1 MATNGLE
8 MTMESVQ
15 PSGLLDKTQ
24 ARNRALDTRAL
35 DADYSRSGSEPD
47 PANNAQDFALA
58 PLVDKIAYGIATGL
72 VAAIRELEQHI
83 ANETRKVGDAVDR
96 RLDVLQTGMQEV
108 SRFVVEQRSA
118 NTAFQGQLQELSTGL
133 QETDARQSA
142 AVEALRTETKTFSTT
157 ASQRIDA
164 AVAAQ
169 KESDT
174 RREAEMK
181 ALALLLSDRIE
192 GICREMGVQQE
203 DLSAIKTTLGA
214 FLTRVDALAERLD
227 RQAEAVRS
235 MYTAYS
241 QRETEL
247 EQLVDG
253 LARLRAFPAPMPSS
267 GL

>member
-8 MTMESVQ
+8 TIVESVQ

-24 ARNRALDTRAL
+24 ARNRTL
-35 DADYSRSGSEPD
+35 DADYSRSGIGID
-47 PANNAQDFALA
+47 PANDANDFALA
-58 PLVDKIAYGIATGL
+58 PLVDKIAYSIAAGL

-96 RLDVLQTGMQEV
+96 RLDALQTGMQEV
-108 SRFVVEQRSA
+108 SRFVAEQRSA
-118 NTAFQGQLQELSTGL
+118 NTAFQGQLQELSAGL

-142 AVEALRTETKTFSTT
+142 AVEALRAETAASSAA
-157 ASQRIDA
+157 ASQRLDA
-164 AVAAQ
+164 ALATQ
-169 KESDT
+169 KESDA
-174 RREAEMK
+174 RRQAEM
-181 ALALLLSDRIE
+181 AELSRSLSDRIE
-192 GICREMGVQQE
+192 GLYRELGVQQE
-203 DLSAIKTTLGA
+203 DLSAIKTTVGA